1 MSAVL
6 KETGHDFRPLRDE
19 DLRRVMDVERRAYQF
34 PWTQGIFLDCLRA
47 GYDCWAYFI
56 SDRLVGYGVCHSAA
70 GEMHLLNLTVDPEF
84 QRQGIGSRMLQR
96 FVELARRHGVD
107 TVLLEVR
114 PSNISA
120 LALYRKNGF
129 NEVGMRK
136 NYYPAE
142 NGKEDALILA
152 RVL

>member
-6 KETGHDFRPLRDE
+6 REGEHEFRPMCE
-19 DLRRVMDVERRAYQF
+19 TDLLTVMGIEKRAYAF
-34 PWTQGIFLDCLRA
+34 PWTHGIFLDCLRA
-47 GYDCWAYFI
+47 GYDCWVYLVSTEI
-56 SDRLVGYGVCHSAA
+56 VGYGVCHSVA
-70 GEMHLLNLTVDPEF
+70 GETHILNLTVDPDH
-84 QRQGIGSRMLQR
+84 QRRGIGSQILQR
-96 FVELARRHGVD
+96 FVDFAARQAVD

-114 PSNISA
+114 PSNVAA
-120 LALYRKNGF
+120 LRLYRSAGF
-129 NEVGMRK
+129 NEVGMRR